1 MSCFRNEPVYLKKTF
16 LLKIIDL
23 ACLLNLP
30 SSKITK
36 QLMESNVSVSVELLL
51 SSVFFP
57 SALSWRRL
65 LLP

>member
-30 SSKITK
+30 SSKMTK

>member
-1 MSCFRNEPVYLKKTF
+1 MSRFRDEPVHLKKML

-30 SSKITK
+30 SSKMTK

-51 SSVFFP
+51 SGVFFH
-57 SALSWRRL
+57 
-65 LLP
+65 LP